1 MNEAKPGWELP
12 SGQQAPGRLKGNC
25 VGHRVEIDAP
35 PELVWDFIADF
46 DGWASWNPLY
56 VATHGKAELGQKLR
70 FTVRLEG
77 LKPQKG
83 AAKVTA
89 LHPNELLEYAMTSF
103 GGLLK
108 TQRFIEV
115 EELSPT
121 RCAVTNGEIM
131 GGPLGALVSRAIGGK
146 VGKGLQGMNE
156 AMKRVAERK
165 WNGRPR

>member
-1 MNEAKPGWELP
+1 MKEEKSGWDIP
-12 SGQQAPGRLKGNC
+12 SGPQAPGRIKGGC

-46 DGWASWNPLY
+46 EGWQSWNPLY
-56 VATHGKAELGQKLR
+56 VETHGKAEPGQKLH

-83 AAKVTA
+83 GAKVTA
-89 LHPNELLEYAMTSF
+89 LRPNELLEYEISSF

-108 TQRFIEV
+108 TQRFVEV

-131 GGPLGALVSRAIGGK
+131 GGPLGGLVARAIGGK

-165 WNGRPR
+165 WHGRPH